1 VSGAIFVAV
10 SALLHLVLGR
20 WMPSPWVMPDLTV
33 TSMVLAILLLP
44 RRPLGPAA
52 AGGAMVML
60 TTVHHPL
67 AMGAAYAAAGGLVKL
82 CSGWWDLTS
91 PAFQRAA
98 VIAAQLLLLAVAF
111 VVSVPLTREVGLLA
125 AGHLAITALC
135 VPLVRWLLMTTVPSA
150 RPDMR

>member
-1 VSGAIFVAV
+1 MSGAIFVAV

-20 WMPSPWVMPDLTV
+20 WMPSPWLMPDLTV

-44 RRPLGPAA
+44 RRPLSPAA
-52 AGGAMVML
+52 AGGTLVML

-67 AMGAAYAAAGGLVKL
+67 AMGAAYAAVGGLIKL
-82 CSGWWDLTS
+82 CAGWWDLTA

-111 VVSVPLTREVGLLA
+111 VVSVPLTWEVGLLA
-125 AGHLAITALC
+125 AGHLLITAMC
-135 VPLVRWLLMTTVPSA
+135 VPLVRSLLMTVIPSTSVD
-150 RPDMR
+150 RP